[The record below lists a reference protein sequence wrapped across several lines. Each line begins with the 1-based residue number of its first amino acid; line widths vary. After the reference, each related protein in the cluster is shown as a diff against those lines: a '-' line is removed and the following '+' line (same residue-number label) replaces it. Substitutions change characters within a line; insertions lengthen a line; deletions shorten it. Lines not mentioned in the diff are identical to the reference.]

1 MSALKIAAAFSSLS
15 AGKASAKSS
24 EVLLL
29 SATSQET
36 AHLPFAALLIGT
48 PDDLSALSV
57 TADVG
62 LYLVSERNILN
73 KPLSDLTQDQYPK
86 ALGIFPMVASDELG
100 AKAADDHWREK
111 HAPLALSVHTA
122 MTHYYQLNI
131 LHRFSGAAWD
141 GLALCCFASE
151 DDLRHKF
158 YNSDAG
164 KRSIAEDVQR
174 FANTRQSPRRV
185 IAEIKEG

>member
-24 EVLLL
+24 EGLLL

-73 KPLSDLTQDQYPK
+73 KPLS
-86 ALGIFPMVASDELG
+86 ALDMAPGIFW
-100 AKAADDHWREK
+100 K
-111 HAPLALSVHTA
+111 LSCS
-122 MTHYYQLNI
+122 YLIY
-131 LHRFSGAAWD
+131 
-141 GLALCCFASE
+141 
-151 DDLRHKF
+151 
-158 YNSDAG
+158 
-164 KRSIAEDVQR
+164 SIA
-174 FANTRQSPRRV
+174 F
-185 IAEIKEG
+185 I